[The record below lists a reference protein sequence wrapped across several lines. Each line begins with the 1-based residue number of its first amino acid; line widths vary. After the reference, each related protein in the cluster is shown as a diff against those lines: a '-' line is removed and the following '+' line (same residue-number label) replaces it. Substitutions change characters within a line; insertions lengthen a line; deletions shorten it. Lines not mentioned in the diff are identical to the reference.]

1 MITDTGPELL
11 RLGEVASL
19 MAISRSQ
26 AYQLALDGRLPGVV
40 RIGTSVRIHRR
51 TLLAW
56 LDAQSRTPAV
66 SSGGRGA

>member
-1 MITDTGPELL
+1 MIADTAPELL

-19 MAISRSQ
+19 MSISRSQ

-56 LDAQSRTPAV
+56 LDAQSRGPV
-66 SSGGRGA
+66 SR